1 MTSSPVIRGRIE
13 EGQAP
18 NRSVRQFQ
26 IRNRRDRPCGSP
38 PPVSSP
44 EDGGGQERAVGSSYA
59 PTKSST
65 SSSVGKRPVLLR
77 VYLSAPSTV
86 TSNWPDLPT
95 RSSMSAAPSFWR
107 LSLTRRA
114 CGL

>member
-1 MTSSPVIRGRIE
+1 MRLSPSCIL
-13 EGQAP
+13 
-18 NRSVRQFQ
+18 
-26 IRNRRDRPCGSP
+26 
-38 PPVSSP
+38 P
-44 EDGGGQERAVGSSYA
+44 EDGGGQEGAADASYV

-77 VYLSAPSTV
+77 VYLSVPSTV

-95 RSSMSAAPSFWR
+95 RSSMSAVPSFWR